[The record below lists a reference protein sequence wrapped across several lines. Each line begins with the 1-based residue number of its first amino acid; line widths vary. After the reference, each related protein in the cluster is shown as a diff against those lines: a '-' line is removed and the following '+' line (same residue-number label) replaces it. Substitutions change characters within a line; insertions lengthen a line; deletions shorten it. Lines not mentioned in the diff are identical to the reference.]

1 MAYIT
6 TDYRLSVGHNNA
18 GGLTAITSITDGTT
32 TLKEPFGLGGINRGQ
47 RIILTNGMTSRIGK
61 PRAVWIS
68 PMLISQYWYVVNTYV
83 GLVTVRLAYG
93 GTSFANYNAV
103 LELSDPDE
111 LEYLSFANSSFLG
124 PGFRAV
130 QWTYTRLDAL

>member
-6 TDYRLSVGHNNA
+6 TDYKLASGHNNA

-47 RIILTNGMTSRIGK
+47 RITLTNGMTSRIGL

-68 PMLISQYWYVVNTYV
+68 PMLVSQYWYMVANYE

-93 GTSFANYNAV
+93 GTTFANYNAV
-103 LELSDPDE
+103 LTFGDPDE
-111 LEYLSFANSSFLG
+111 MEFISFANSSFLG
-124 PGFRAV
+124 AGFRAV